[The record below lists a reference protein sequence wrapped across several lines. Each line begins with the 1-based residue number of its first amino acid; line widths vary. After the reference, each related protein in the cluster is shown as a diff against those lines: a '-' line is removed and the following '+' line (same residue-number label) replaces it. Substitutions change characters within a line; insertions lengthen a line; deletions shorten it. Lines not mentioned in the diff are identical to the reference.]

1 MNALLQIL
9 LGQSGTFLEVGYQE
23 MNLAWGGV
31 SGGNPEGSEIKHFD
45 FAHLSLRYSYCTWVR
60 KKLG

>member
-9 LGQSGTFLEVGYQE
+9 LGQSGTFLEVCYQKA
-23 MNLAWGGV
+23 NLAGGGV
-31 SGGNPEGSEIKHFD
+31 SGGNPEGSEIKHLD
-45 FAHLSLRYSYCTWVR
+45 FVHLPLRYSYCTSVR